1 MALRCLLIS
10 SDEGATASIRG
21 VLTALDVEGE
31 PCADATVAA
40 EKITK
45 DSFRIVIIDWDL
57 QPEAG
62 LLLSAARE
70 RKPSERPLTL
80 AIVSD
85 DQAVPKALQAG
96 ANSILRKPIL
106 ISQAKDTLQ
115 TARDLLRARE
125 ESASIAA
132 NAAAQA
138 SAAAAPS
145 TLPESLEHGAAAPM
159 RPGSFLQAGGPT
171 TLFDVESEM
180 QKSMEKSAA
189 AEVDPLKDLEPM
201 AAAVQSA
208 EPTPPPA
215 APASDEPRGLA
226 WYLSRSAGA
235 APGTEPSAA
244 APARAPIPQAKPE
257 LIGFDQT
264 PSYPPSARAAA
275 PAEEAPLAPA
285 PAPPREEKVEAELF
299 AYISGEKREE
309 KEPRA
314 PFEFPL
320 GKRAIGWALA
330 LAALA
335 IVAAPQAPWHGKL
348 RGAWAHGQ
356 QTVHGWLNPQLVTP
370 AQAPMPHESFAQAGD
385 EYKLP
390 VAEAIPDA
398 TTDPSQIRV
407 TPVIDPTAKK
417 PNDAAA
423 NADQNTAPVDATA
436 PSATPNGS
444 AAPGTASSGTPTP
457 ADGSQPQAPDKSAAP
472 AVAVPA
478 VATSGGAAT
487 QPAPAATSGGG
498 SAGSTPNS
506 SAPVSGGSASS
517 TPAAPASTTP
527 GNPGS
532 GTTASPA
539 PAVTSASSP
548 NASAPSSTAGSA
560 APVKKT
566 PTIVAANTAIPP
578 SLRTQLAPATP
589 DPTGSKDPDGSL
601 PSIEPVNLP
610 EAAARGLL
618 TGQTAPVYPDSAKG
632 QQGTVVLDLLI
643 GRDGTVQDAKFLQ
656 GSLVFARAAIDA
668 VRQWKFKPYL
678 MNGRPVAVETKI
690 TIGFRPGA

>member
-1 MALRCLLIS
+1 MALRCLLFS
-10 SDEGATASIRG
+10 SDEASTASIRG

-40 EKITK
+40 EKISK

-70 RKPSERPLTL
+70 RKASERPLTL
-80 AIVSD
+80 AVVSD

-106 ISQAKDTLQ
+106 ISQAKDTLE

-125 ESASIAA
+125 ESASLAA

-138 SAAAAPS
+138 SAAAAPAD
-145 TLPESLEHGAAAPM
+145 SLEGASTAI
-159 RPGSFLQAGGPT
+159 RPGSFLQTGAPT

-180 QKSMEKSAA
+180 QKSMEESAA
-189 AEVDPLKDLEPM
+189 AEVDPLKELEPT
-201 AAAVQSA
+201 AAAVQNTVQNAPAAPVA
-208 EPTPPPA
+208 EA

-235 APGTEPSAA
+235 APGVEASAT

-264 PSYPPSARAAA
+264 PAYVPTPDARAEETAPVPAPAA
-275 PAEEAPLAPA
+275 PA
-285 PAPPREEKVEAELF
+285 PREEKAEAELF
-299 AYISGEKREE
+299 AYISGAKPEE
-309 KEPRA
+309 KAPREP
-314 PFEFPL
+314 FQFPL

-335 IVAAPQAPWHGKL
+335 IIAAPQAPWHRKL
-348 RGAWAHGQ
+348 RVVWVRGQ

-370 AQAPMPHESFAQAGD
+370 PQAPMPHESFAQAGD

-407 TPVIDPTAKK
+407 TPVVDPTAKK
-417 PNDAAA
+417 PNDATA
-423 NADQNTAPVDATA
+423 NADQNTAPTDGGVPTANGTSASGSAATGNAAPAADGTQPPANAVPATA
-436 PSATPNGS
+436 P
-444 AAPGTASSGTPTP
+444 AP
-457 ADGSQPQAPDKSAAP
+457 
-472 AVAVPA
+472 VPA
-478 VATSGGAAT
+478 PPATL
-487 QPAPAATSGGG
+487 
-498 SAGSTPNS
+498 
-506 SAPVSGGSASS
+506 
-517 TPAAPASTTP
+517 
-527 GNPGS
+527 
-532 GTTASPA
+532 PA
-539 PAVTSASSP
+539 PAVVPSGSSAGSGKPTAPAASVVLSP
-548 NASAPSSTAGSA
+548 ASAPSSGAGSA
-560 APVKKT
+560 GAAAGPGKKT
-566 PTIVAANTAIPP
+566 TTIVASNAAIPP
-578 SLRTQLAPATP
+578 SLRTQLAPVTP
-589 DPTGSKDPDGSL
+589 DPTGSKSPDGSL

-618 TGQTAPVYPDSAKG
+618 TEQPVPVYPESAKG
-632 QQGTVVLDLLI
+632 QQGTVMLDLLI
-643 GRDGTVQDAKFLQ
+643 GQDGSVQDAKFLQ
-656 GSLVFARAAIDA
+656 GSLVFARSAINAA
-668 VRQWKFKPYL
+668 RRWKFKPFV
-678 MNGRPVAVETKI
+678 MNGRPVMVETKI
-690 TIGFRPGA
+690 TIGFKPGA